1 MAPRNPPSLRW
12 RRPAAR
18 SRCWHQ
24 SRRQTKRQPDAYIG
38 REETEH
44 WPMVS
49 AAEQLAANLNFSA
62 LAKAEEL
69 KKRIWFT
76 LGALLV
82 YRLGTYIPLPGI
94 DPAAWDQIFQSQ
106 AGGILGMFNMFAGG
120 GIHRMAIFALNI
132 MPYISASII
141 IQLMTT
147 VSPTLEQLK
156 KEGEAGRKMISK
168 YPGYLTV
175 ILAAFQ
181 AYGIAIGLEGAGAR
195 VVTDPGFFFRISTV
209 ITLTGGTIFLMWL
222 GEQITQRGIGNG
234 TSLII
239 MSGIVAQ
246 LPSAIAGPLEI
257 RRPGALA
264 DGLVPLVL
272 VMAVAV
278 IAFIVFMER
287 AQRRLLIQ
295 YPKRQVGNRMFEGQS
310 SHLPLKLNTSGV
322 IPPIFA
328 SSLLLLPTTLANFTS
343 GQGPGW
349 LTWITTQLSHG
360 RPAFLMLYI
369 GLIVFFAFFYTAI
382 VFNPTET
389 ADNLKKHGG
398 FIPGIRPGERTA
410 EHIDYVLSRVTV
422 VGAAYLAVV
431 CLFPEMLISYAAVPF
446 YFGGTS
452 LLIVVS
458 VTMDTVAQ
466 VQGYL
471 LAHQYE

>member
-1 MAPRNPPSLRW
+1 
-12 RRPAAR
+12 
-18 SRCWHQ
+18 
-24 SRRQTKRQPDAYIG
+24 
-38 REETEH
+38 
-44 WPMVS
+44 MVS

-82 YRLGTYIPLPGI
+82 YRFGTYIPLPGI
-94 DPAAWDQIFQSQ
+94 DPVAWDQIFKTQ
-106 AGGILGMFNMFAGG
+106 AGGILGMFNMFSGG

-156 KEGEAGRKMISK
+156 KEGEQGRKVINQ
-168 YPGYLTV
+168 YTRYLTLV
-175 ILAAFQ
+175 LATFQ
-181 AYGIAIGLEGAGAR
+181 AYGIAIGLEGAGGA
-195 VVTDPGFFFRISTV
+195 VADPGYFFRISTA
-209 ITLTGGTIFLMWL
+209 ITLTGGTMFLMWL
-222 GEQITQRGIGNG
+222 GEQITARGIGNG
-234 TSLII
+234 ISLII
-239 MSGIVAQ
+239 MAGIVAE
-246 LPSAIAGPLEI
+246 LPSAIAGMLELG
-257 RRPGALA
+257 RQGALSTA
-264 DGLVPLVL
+264 LILVVI
-272 VMAVAV
+272 VMSFVV
-278 IAFIVFMER
+278 TAFIVFMER

-328 SSLLLLPTTLANFTS
+328 SSLLLLPTTIAQFNAGS
-343 GQGPGW
+343 GPEW
-349 LTWITTQLSHG
+349 FNVLTTQLSHG
-360 RPAFLMLYI
+360 RPLFLILYI
-369 GLIVFFAFFYTAI
+369 AMIVFFAFFYTAI

-410 EHIDYVLSRVTV
+410 EYIDYVLTRITV
-422 VGAAYLAVV
+422 VGAAYLAIV
-431 CLFPEMLISYAAVPF
+431 CLIPELLISYAAVPF

-466 VQGYL
+466 IQGYL
-471 LAHQYE
+471 LAHQYEGLIKRSKLKGRRR